1 MAYFHPAWVEHQ
13 RRHWMRPDAER
24 YVRPDAHRFMP
35 PGTPQRL
42 GKDAVRYFW
51 PEHKTQPARAHH
63 ETAQA
68 RDGEFLRELVAR
80 REDLLRLRRELAAIN
95 AELKFRRFIRS
106 LKAGFNPGQPRVPRG
121 NPGGGQWTSEGGTGA
136 GEGSGRNDPR
146 ILSDAT
152 PDNDW
157 QPGAQYAQNR
167 ARGGPILING
177 RMVTPTPAQAA
188 RLAVAE
194 ARAGEAINRVH
205 EVDPNWRPSPSAYE
219 SVEGLIRAREADAQQ
234 AQARFLELQRHGIGP
249 GPFAG
254 DSIPARGP
262 ERDYRSW
269 EIEQNNQNGAI
280 WGCHTCGTFN
290 PGTRS
295 GNYVLDH
302 QPPTG
307 WNPRGLPQRLFPQ
320 CTTCSARQG
329 GWITRNRGTR

>member
-1 MAYFHPAWVEHQ
+1 MTHFHPAWAEHQ
-13 RRHWMRPDAER
+13 RRYWMRPDAER

-35 PGTPQRL
+35 PGTPQGL
-42 GKDAVRYFW
+42 GADAVRYFW
-51 PEHKTQPARAHH
+51 PEYKAQPARTRHD
-63 ETAQA
+63 ETEHAGDA
-68 RDGEFLRELVAR
+68 AFLRDLVAR
-80 REDLLRLRRELAAIN
+80 RDDLLRLRRELAAIN
-95 AELKFRRFIRS
+95 AELKFRRFLRL
-106 LKAGFNPGQPRVPRG
+106 LKAGFNPSQPRVPRG
-121 NPGGGQWTSEGGTGA
+121 NPGGGQWTSDGGTGGA
-136 GEGSGRNDPR
+136 RNDPR
-146 ILSDAT
+146 ILSDVS

-157 QPGAQYAQNR
+157 QSGAQYAQNR
-167 ARGGPILING
+167 ARGGPLLING
-177 RMVTPTPAQAA
+177 RMVTPTPGQAA

-194 ARAGEAINRVH
+194 ARSTDAINRVR
-205 EVDPNWRPSPSAYE
+205 EIDPNWRPSPGAYE
-219 SVEGLIRAREADAQQ
+219 SVEGLIRAREAEAQQ

-269 EIEQNNQNGAI
+269 EIEQNNQNGTI

-302 QPPTG
+302 QPPTA
-307 WNPRGLPQRLFPQ
+307 WNPLGLPQRLFPQ